1 MRRTGWIA
9 HCVLWP
15 SAETAISPRSMRACL
30 DCACRRARRSERIA
44 ARYGRKRLPSRW
56 KEDAVRAALA
66 EERGGANASR
76 QDMGGKENCLRKWKA
91 GTGRAAL
98 AEVRGG
104 LDVSRQDTE
113 GKENSLRSGRRTPV
127 GVGLPKSAAKK
138 SYRRLAA
145 VARLAF
151 LRLFVAAGGS
161 AVGAEPLFAFRA
173 VVAQHGPAYRTATQR
188 ACVRGAM
195 AHGAFHHRHSKH
207 PFAKTSPAR
216 MARKIS
222 RAFALR
228 VCSAKGYFMRHGSF

>member
-1 MRRTGWIA
+1 MQSELRLPKCAAERTHRGKMRTEKKAAFAVEVGRCMG
-9 HCVLWP
+9 
-15 SAETAISPRSMRACL
+15 
-30 DCACRRARRSERIA
+30 CACRSARRSERIA
-44 ARYGRKRLPSRW
+44 ARCGRKRKPPSQW
-56 KEDAVRAALA
+56 KSDAAWAALA
-66 EERGGANASR
+66 EARDGVNASR
-76 QDMGGKENCLRKWKA
+76 QDTGGKDYL
-91 GTGRAAL
+91 
-98 AEVRGG
+98 RGG
-104 LDVSRQDTE
+104 RRMQSE
-113 GKENSLRSGRRTPV
+113 LR
-127 GVGLPKSAAKK
+127 LPKNAAKK